1 MTPKQKM
8 KKPIFTNKAPEA
20 LGPYSQAIQWGD
32 VVFISGQIP
41 LIPSTGELNDASF
54 SDQANQVIDNIE
66 AICIEAG
73 ASLDHILKLTIF
85 LTNLEKF
92 DVQMESDQSK
102 LYKLI
107 WLRTIASQMNDALLE
122 RTTLKIKSDVYKNE
136 FVKYIFIIT
145 VIIWMLYISQEIL
158 NNTKTIFNI
167 NTNLI
172 NIFTIF
178 FQKF

>member
-54 SDQANQVIDNIE
+54 SDQVNQVIDNLE

-92 DVQMESDQSK
+92 DVVNKIMERRFSEPFLLEQLLRFQNYQKALKLKWMLSY
-102 LYKLI
+102 LYKL
-107 WLRTIASQMNDALLE
+107 N
-122 RTTLKIKSDVYKNE
+122 V
-136 FVKYIFIIT
+136 
-145 VIIWMLYISQEIL
+145 
-158 NNTKTIFNI
+158 
-167 NTNLI
+167 
-172 NIFTIF
+172 
-178 FQKF
+178 